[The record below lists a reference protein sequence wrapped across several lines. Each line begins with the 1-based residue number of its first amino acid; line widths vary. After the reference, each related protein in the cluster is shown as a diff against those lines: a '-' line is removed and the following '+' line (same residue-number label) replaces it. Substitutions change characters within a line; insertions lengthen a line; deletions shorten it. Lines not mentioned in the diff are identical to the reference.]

1 MAQSKNNLIWID
13 LEMTGLDTDRDCII
27 EIATIITDNQLN
39 ILEEGPII
47 AIHQGE
53 EILQGMD
60 NWNTCQHSK
69 SGLIERVRN
78 SDDLGETFP

>member
-13 LEMTGLDTDRDCII
+13 LEMTGLDTDKDYII

-47 AIHQGE
+47 AIHQDE
-53 EILQGMD
+53 ETLKGMD
-60 NWNTCQHSK
+60 DWKT
-69 SGLIERVRN
+69 VAV
-78 SDDLGETFP
+78 